1 MSAVPS
7 ATCCDVRG
15 EGAVPAY
22 ALHRIEPSRI
32 RQTHAQESDQQ
43 ASMPVLVEASFFHS
57 LKSGGRFVD
66 EAGPPHPSLEQTL
79 LYIPNL

>member
-1 MSAVPS
+1 
-7 ATCCDVRG
+7 
-15 EGAVPAY
+15 
-22 ALHRIEPSRI
+22 
-32 RQTHAQESDQQ
+32 
-43 ASMPVLVEASFFHS
+43 MPVLVEASFFHS